1 MTEVGYHYTDANQ
14 LYSIEE
20 KGLLPYPIDKP
31 EFRPLFPKGVTGI
44 WIWTTVHDWLDHA
57 QCVLFHCA
65 RKKTDAVAVLRIRY
79 DMKDVL
85 KTSGMELNLAHAY
98 GYEGME
104 VWDRTPV
111 SIIVNPIPFS
121 GIEVVDVV
129 NLRGRVHTNG

>member
-1 MTEVGYHYTDANQ
+1 
-14 LYSIEE
+14 
-20 KGLLPYPIDKP
+20 
-31 EFRPLFPKGVTGI
+31 
-44 WIWTTVHDWLDHA
+44 
-57 QCVLFHCA
+57 
-65 RKKTDAVAVLRIRY
+65 VAVLRIRY